1 MKDFSERLKYVR
13 KEKNYTQQKLADAI
27 GVKQSTI
34 ATYETG
40 RNIPIDAVISSICK
54 ETGCNEIWLRT
65 GEGDPFQEESRQ
77 EQIMRFAAQTISG
90 SDEFKK
96 SFVSMLAKLDAEDW
110 EALARIFGKLARETK
125 KE

>member
-1 MKDFSERLKYVR
+1 MNERIKQIR
-13 KEKNYTQQKLADAI
+13 KNANLTLEKFGKRI
-27 GVKQSTI
+27 GITAASCSNIESGKTNPSNQTI
-34 ATYETG
+34 QA
-40 RNIPIDAVISSICK
+40 ICK
-54 ETGCNEIWLRT
+54 EFGCNEIWLRT

-77 EQIMRFAAQTISG
+77 EQIMKFAAKTVHG

-110 EALARIFGKLARETK
+110 EALARIFGKLAGETK

>member
-1 MKDFSERLKYVR
+1 MNERIKQIR
-13 KEKNYTQQKLADAI
+13 KNANLTLEKFGKRI
-27 GVKQSTI
+27 GITAASCSNIESGKTNPSNQTI
-34 ATYETG
+34 QA
-40 RNIPIDAVISSICK
+40 ICK
-54 ETGCNEIWLRT
+54 EFGCNEIWLRT

-77 EQIMRFAAQTISG
+77 EQIMKFAAQTVHG

-110 EALARIFGKLARETK
+110 EALARIFGKLAGETK

>member
-1 MKDFSERLKYVR
+1 MNERIKQIR
-13 KEKNYTQQKLADAI
+13 KSANLTLEKFGKRI
-27 GVKQSTI
+27 GITAASCSNIESGKTNPSNQTI
-34 ATYETG
+34 QA
-40 RNIPIDAVISSICK
+40 ICK
-54 ETGCNEIWLRT
+54 EFGCNEIWLRT

-77 EQIMRFAAQTISG
+77 EQIMRFAAQTVHG

-110 EALARIFGKLARETK
+110 DALARIFGKLAGETK

>member
-1 MKDFSERLKYVR
+1 MNERIKQIR
-13 KEKNYTQQKLADAI
+13 KNANLTLEKFGKRI
-27 GVKQSTI
+27 GITAASCSNIESGKTNPSNQTI
-34 ATYETG
+34 QA
-40 RNIPIDAVISSICK
+40 ICK
-54 ETGCNEIWLRT
+54 EFGCNEIWLRT

-77 EQIMRFAAQTISG
+77 EQIMKFVAQTVHG

-110 EALARIFGKLARETK
+110 EALARIFGKLAGETK